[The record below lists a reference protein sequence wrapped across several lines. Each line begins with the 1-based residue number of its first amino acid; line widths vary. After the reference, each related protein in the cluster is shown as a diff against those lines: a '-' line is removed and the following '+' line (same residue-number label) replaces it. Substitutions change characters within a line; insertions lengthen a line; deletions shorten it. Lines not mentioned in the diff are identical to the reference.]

1 MFALNRKKP
10 NKGTNMF
17 SNTFSNIINNTNSSI
32 IEQPKTTILP
42 TNSIPFST
50 IPEYFEPLIFDATK
64 NQEYETLYNSLNAT
78 GYIDDVMP
86 ETIPEVISE
95 TIPEVISENHMCDT
109 NEPIV
114 YHEEVIEN
122 IVPSLV
128 NSRTPVLRKTRETI
142 KINNIKINNI
152 IIH

>member
-10 NKGTNMF
+10 NKGINMF
-17 SNTFSNIINNTNSSI
+17 TNTFSNIINNTNSSI
-32 IEQPKTTILP
+32 IEPHKTTILP

-50 IPEYFEPLIFDATK
+50 VPEYFEPLIFDATK

-78 GYIDDVMP
+78 GYIDDAIP
-86 ETIPEVISE
+86 ETIPETHI
-95 TIPEVISENHMCDT
+95 CDT

-122 IVPSLV
+122 IMPSLV
-128 NSRTPVLRKTRETI
+128 NSRTPVLRKTRETV

>member
-17 SNTFSNIINNTNSSI
+17 SNTFSNIINNTNSNI
-32 IEQPKTTILP
+32 DEPHKTTILP

-50 IPEYFEPLIFDATK
+50 IPVYFEPLIFDATK

-78 GYIDDVMP
+78 GYIDDAMP
-86 ETIPEVISE
+86 ETIPEVIPE
-95 TIPEVISENHMCDT
+95 THICDT

-114 YHEEVIEN
+114 YHEEFIEN

-128 NSRTPVLRKTRETI
+128 NSRTPVLRKTRETV